1 MLVPLDASV
10 AVVGPLISAADGKTP
25 IAAGTPVYGDQI
37 FITGG
42 LDPGPTAW
50 GGHTQVALVLGA
62 GLLALPFEVIPSFVS
77 TLPGTLYRIDIQIAG
92 VILPFNT
99 QVFVLNASEGESVM
113 PTVQEFLSS
122 AEQTQLSAAAAAA
135 ASAASSAAEAA
146 TNTTNLPAMIQ
157 SGANSPQFTASA
169 MANVNGGSSINI
181 NSTDTI
187 ICSNS

>member
-1 MLVPLDASV
+1 
-10 AVVGPLISAADGKTP
+10 
-25 IAAGTPVYGDQI
+25 
-37 FITGG
+37 
-42 LDPGPTAW
+42 
-50 GGHTQVALVLGA
+50 
-62 GLLALPFEVIPSFVS
+62 
-77 TLPGTLYRIDIQIAG
+77 

-99 QVFVLNASEGESVM
+99 QLFVLNASEGESVM

-122 AEQTQLSAAAAAA
+122 AEQTQLSAAASAAA
-135 ASAASSAAEAA
+135 AAA

-157 SGANSPQFTASA
+157 SEAGSPQFTANA